1 MFQCVGATSVSAPVY
16 HANKNT
22 KNQNK
27 KKFMKKVEDIFNFQA
42 TSDECVKCGKCIPV
56 CTIHQVNADE
66 VTSPRGF
73 IDLLGQYQ
81 QGNLELDK
89 TAKDIFESCFLCTA
103 CTEVCPNSLP
113 TDMVIEEVR
122 ADIAEKFGIAWFK
135 KVIFYLLEHRKVMD
149 FVMKF
154 GFMFKTCALAE
165 DEKGR
170 GLRARFS
177 MPMVKKGRLLPS
189 ISKVSFLN
197 SHPEEILAPNQEKRN
212 MRVALFI
219 GCLANYNYLGIGES
233 LVEILKELNID
244 IFIPKEQLCCGAPA
258 YFTGA
263 VDSVE
268 RMTKANIEYF
278 ESFMEECD
286 AMLIPEATCSAMVKH
301 DWQVFFKN
309 HNMPEWEA
317 RAKKVAQKIY
327 MATEWLDNHTELQ
340 ELLKTKGFTNK
351 SVTYHDPCHAR
362 KVQGIYKEP
371 RNLLA
376 PNYQMVEMSD
386 PNRCC
391 GFGGVTMQTEK
402 FHFAEL
408 AGKPKAEMIKETKA
422 NYVSAECSA
431 CRVQL
436 SEAMNSAEVE
446 TIFKNPL
453 ELIAEALKK

>member
-1 MFQCVGATSVSAPVY
+1 M
-16 HANKNT
+16 NKTPN
-22 KNQNK
+22 
-27 KKFMKKVEDIFNFQA
+27 DIFNFQA

-89 TAKDIFESCFLCTA
+89 NAKNIFESCFLCTN
-103 CTEVCPNSLP
+103 CVDVCPNSLA

-122 ADIAEKFGIAWFK
+122 ADIADKFGIAWFK
-135 KVIFYLLEHRKVMD
+135 RIAFYLLEHRKIMD
-149 FVMKF
+149 IVMKF
-154 GFMFKTCALAE
+154 GFMFKTCAVAE
-165 DEKGR
+165 DSKGR
-170 GLRARFS
+170 GLKARFS
-177 MPMVKKGRLLPS
+177 LPMVKKGRLLPS
-189 ISKVSFLN
+189 MSKVSFLN
-197 SHPEEILAPNQEKRN
+197 SYPEEIPAAVQEQKN

-219 GCLANYNYLGIGES
+219 GCLANYNYVGIGDS
-233 LVEILKELNID
+233 LVDILKELNID
-244 IFIPKEQLCCGAPA
+244 IFIPKDQQCCGAPA

-278 ESFMEECD
+278 ESFMDDCD

-317 RAKKVAQKIY
+317 RAKKVAEKIY
-327 MATEWLDNHTELQ
+327 MATAWLDDNTELQ
-340 ELLKTKGFTNK
+340 TLLKEKGQFDTA
-351 SVTYHDPCHAR
+351 VTYHDPCHAR
-362 KVQGIYKEP
+362 KVQGIYEQP
-371 RNLLA
+371 RNLLK
-376 PNYQMVEMSD
+376 PNYPLVEMSD

-402 FHFAEL
+402 FHFAEA
-408 AGKPKAEMIKETKA
+408 AGKPKAAMIEETKA
-422 NYVSAECSA
+422 HYVSAECSA

-436 SEAMNSAEVE
+436 SEAMNHAEVE